1 MVHIFWSSVT
11 ATISLWLQR
20 QLKKAKEARRFI
32 KETIQSER
40 EELDKLRE
48 KYIHLLNKKD
58 GSSQ

>member
-48 KYIHLLNKKD
+48 KYIHLLKKKD